1 MRFER
6 LPVTAHVVKY
16 ITYVIFIYVFT
27 KNKLKNIKKIHF
39 LQFSLTRRNMEKLL
53 KPPD

>member
-27 KNKLKNIKKIHF
+27 ANNPKNIKKYTF
-39 LQFSLTRRNMEKLL
+39 YNSA
-53 KPPD
+53 